1 MDGNLGIMAGSLHHL
16 TSELCCVKKLQKG
29 IVTADQ
35 FCDKI
40 FISQVTSVSVQK
52 QMLIEI

>member
-16 TSELCCVKKLQKG
+16 TSELCCVKKIQKG

-40 FISQVTSVSVQK
+40 FISQVTNVNVQK